1 MSETRP
7 VGWYTGQET
16 DSLFEGGDV
25 VLRLVSRTPGS
36 TLALPRDSIESL
48 RMDDDIPWHHVAD
61 VPDYAR
67 IMKGGED
74 YMISQYDA
82 EIEALRKQEQ
92 EDELYFHEDSTWTQ
106 KAIAS
111 IEFSKGQV
119 RGLGNPPD
127 MPTEVPQP
135 PALRPPIK
143 FEGPA
148 EGVPDMYFFQQ
159 AIKSGQSSSRD
170 SGAQPTPEQTS
181 PRISSTDLSSAVSK
195 LSVTESTKRVA
206 KPGSSHHAHP
216 HDQPYYFYQALP
228 HFYLSSLDIRI
239 LKSAFGDFAQFPS
252 TILPRIEHV
261 STGHIVDEDLRKRI
275 KYLSHLPYGCEVSFL
290 ECDWTDVV
298 SQEILA
304 QFGPEITKRRKRN
317 TEKALR
323 EEKESIRA
331 EKEEE
336 KRWAAA
342 RRRRSSIT
350 ESSDR
355 PFSESDFLP
364 LGLGAT
370 SGMELVQVDTAFSSA
385 SPPWSSSRGGDHSF
399 AALAS
404 PSSSPPTKRTVWGTA
419 AIGTES
425 TSAPVLPP
433 AAPSRDDGWLHNWED
448 ELLAERQEAALAEAT
463 TDAAASSSTPPVVNR
478 KKKKKITL
486 MSTNARRAA

>member
-1 MSETRP
+1 
-7 VGWYTGQET
+7 
-16 DSLFEGGDV
+16 
-25 VLRLVSRTPGS
+25 
-36 TLALPRDSIESL
+36 
-48 RMDDDIPWHHVAD
+48 MDDDIPWHHVAD

-92 EDELYFHEDSTWTQ
+92 EDELYFAEDSTWTQ

-111 IEFSKGQV
+111 IELSKEKV
-119 RGLGNPPD
+119 KGLGNPPD
-127 MPTEVPQP
+127 MPTEIIPQQP
-135 PALRPPIK
+135 LVSRPPIK
-143 FEGPA
+143 FESPA
-148 EGVPDMYFFQQ
+148 EGVPDMYFLQH
-159 AIKSGQSSSRD
+159 ATKSGHSSSRD
-170 SGAQPTPEQTS
+170 SGVQPTPEQTS
-181 PRISSTDLSSAVSK
+181 PRISSTDLSAAVSK

-206 KPGSSHHAHP
+206 KAGSSHHAHP

-239 LKSAFGDFAQFPS
+239 LKSAFGDFSQFPS

-298 SQEILA
+298 TQEILD

-317 TEKALR
+317 AEKALR

-370 SGMELVQVDTAFSSA
+370 SGMDSVQVDTAVSSA

-404 PSSSPPTKRTVWGTA
+404 PSSSPPTRRTVWGTA
-419 AIGTES
+419 AVGSES
-425 TSAPVLPP
+425 ASAPVLPS
-433 AAPSRDDGWLHNWED
+433 APSRDDGWLHNWED

-463 TDAAASSSTPPVVNR
+463 EAASSSTPPVNR